1 MTLRSVVR
9 DGLIVVN
16 THGEIPDGTPVVILR
31 DDKPR
36 RTGKKAKSAKQAT
49 TKKKARSAAR
59 KPLRELAAFGMW
71 KNRPEWK
78 GKSSAE
84 IARELREKALGH
96 RSGTR

>member
-31 DDKPR
+31 DDQPR
-36 RTGKKAKSAKQAT
+36 RGGKKAKPTAKRA
-49 TKKKARSAAR
+49 KKKARSAAK
-59 KPLRELAAFGMW
+59 KPLRDLPAFGIW
-71 KNRPEWK
+71 KDRPEWK
-78 GKSSAE
+78 GKTSAE

-96 RSGTR
+96 RSRKR